1 MRYCFAA
8 MVAVFIAVTAL
19 PMLGYPVY
27 VHDRTKK
34 AKKHKV
40 PKHRSV
46 QR

>member
-1 MRYCFAA
+1 MRFCFT
-8 MVAVFIAVTAL
+8 AVVVVLITVTAL

-46 QR
+46 QG